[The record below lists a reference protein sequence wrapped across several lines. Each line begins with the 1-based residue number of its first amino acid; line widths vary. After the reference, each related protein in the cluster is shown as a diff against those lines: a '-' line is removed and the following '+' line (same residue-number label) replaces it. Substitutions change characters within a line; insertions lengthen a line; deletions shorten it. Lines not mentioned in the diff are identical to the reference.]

1 MRENSVTRALS
12 EVPTDGKEE
21 HPADSAPPEDGDGPS
36 EEKLCGGHEE
46 PPSAYPCAGACETPD
61 AAAEEQSLAYTAQPM
76 PEELPSAAASDSV
89 KQGGLLARLVLKL
102 CFGNRRLA
110 EIARFAIVGVIA
122 TLADFIASGIVL
134 YLFAPSLY
142 VNFADIFN
150 SEGASVAA
158 QCVSTGVGFVVG
170 VVVNYFLSVFFVFEE
185 RGNSQTAL
193 GFILFVVLSAGGLAI
208 NVAGMYLFVDF
219 AGWNYWLIKILLTCV
234 VLVYNYVTRKFIIF
248 RKGKG
253 E

>member
-1 MRENSVTRALS
+1 MREICDSCALA
-12 EVPTDGKEE
+12 EDAHGEYRDTDK
-21 HPADSAPPEDGDGPS
+21 PPQAES
-36 EEKLCGGHEE
+36 GGHEE
-46 PPSAYPCAGACETPD
+46 PP
-61 AAAEEQSLAYTAQPM
+61 AEKPPM
-76 PEELPSAAASDSV
+76 PADAVQSV
-89 KQGGLLARLVLKL
+89 KQSTDTNSVQPPAKRGGAIARLVLKL

-134 YLFAPSLY
+134 YLFAPSMY
-142 VNFADIFN
+142 TNFTDIFN

-185 RGNSQTAL
+185 KGNSKTAI

-208 NVAGMYLFVDF
+208 NVVGMYLFVDF

-234 VLVYNYVTRKFIIF
+234 VLVYNYLTRKFIIF
-248 RKGKG
+248 RKKEKG